1 MSNLLVNGPGDCCQG
16 EPLEGIKEFVKI
28 AGIPTLE
35 KYLPDAKKKGHR
47 LWKYFITKS
56 RE

>member
-47 LWKYFITKS
+47 LWKYFIRKS